1 MRIETLSVSQLSHA
15 LSTFLLSAEGPRP
28 SAEDCHVVFKILTEW
43 SIPVADAVVNE
54 GSSDCRVMSFKLAL
68 SILSISKNEFG
79 EAIGS
84 LIGKWYGEDGQW
96 KVAFHS
102 ATQIVVGNLIIS
114 TFLKLHCVSA
124 GQRKHLGDGG
134 CHPTGFNGS
143 PTIRHLLTSCSKVPS
158 GIERGVLT
166 RCPCH
171 RVLKYVF
178 LPRNLSLTHPRF
190 LSWRS
195 RSFSRPSPRNSQSFS
210 TSL

>member
-15 LSTFLLSAEGPRP
+15 LSTFLLSAEGAPP
-28 SAEDCHVVFKILTEW
+28 STEDCHVVFKILTEW
-43 SIPVADAVVNE
+43 SIPVADTVVNE
-54 GSSDCRVMSFKLAL
+54 GSSDYKVMSSRLAL
-68 SILSISKNEFG
+68 SILSISRNEFG

-84 LIGKWYGEDGQW
+84 LIGKWHGDDGQW

-102 ATQIVVGNLIIS
+102 ATQIVVGTIIS
-114 TFLKLHCVSA
+114 TLLKLHCVPA
-124 GQRKHLGDGG
+124 GQRKQLGGG
-134 CHPTGFNGS
+134 SRHPTGLNGS
-143 PTIRHLLTSCSKVPS
+143 STIRYLLTSCSKVPS
-158 GIERGVLT
+158 SIERGVSL

-171 RVLKYVF
+171 RVLIYVF

-195 RSFSRPSPRNSQSFS
+195 RSFSKHSPRNSQSFS